1 MFYLGLRNKN
11 VIDYF
16 MLQGEEDQLKTYNP
30 TVYCMGCSLSP
41 LCGLR
46 FSVIYTIQKSIVNII
61 MLTMQHLLYIKNTKF
76 CCFRSFILQQLHIT
90 TMNGSPASVPSV
102 KSLELAE
109 ENILVIRSS
118 ILTCVLMSELHLN
131 SF

>member
-1 MFYLGLRNKN
+1 MFSVDNRNKN

-41 LCGLR
+41 LFGLR
-46 FSVIYTIQKSIVNII
+46 FSIIYTTQKSIVNII
-61 MLTMQHLLYIKNTKF
+61 ILTTQHLLYIKNTKF

-90 TMNGSPASVPSV
+90 TINGSVPSV